1 MVWSVPQSAHP
12 ESLGFSVFDQLS
24 YSDPSL
30 PFGSVFSADR
40 VRERFAD
47 NDALFGYGDND
58 LWNTGVTLWAF
69 LGQVLQDGKQ
79 RSCNAAVTHA
89 TRYRLEHR
97 SSPPSPDSGQ
107 YCRARQKFQ
116 VPVLRQLVGEI
127 ADRMA
132 LSIPVHWRWHG
143 RHVKLVDGF
152 TFTMPDTPANQ
163 SAFPQ
168 LKTQKPGVG
177 FPIARACA
185 VLSLADACIVDVALG
200 PYAGKETGETALLRK
215 VLNSF
220 KPGDVM
226 LADRYFCSFFM
237 LALLKARGVEVCM
250 RLHQLRK
257 IDPSKVT
264 WLGDNDCIDTWHRP
278 ELAKWMPPEL
288 YTTLPER
295 LDIRIVT
302 FNVTSD
308 NETEPLMVV
317 STLVDPEIYPAPAIG
332 QLYGYRWCVEL
343 DIFSIKQM
351 LNLDHLRC
359 KSSEM
364 IAREFWVTLLAYNL
378 VRWVCAQAAYVH
390 NKLARQ
396 MSFTIACNTLLSQW
410 LMPPDT
416 SIRKTLGQYQ
426 LRQIASNE
434 VADRPGRIEPRVVK
448 RRPKKYTLMTK
459 PRDQYK
465 SAKAPAPHKS
475 EKAR

>member
-1 MVWSVPQSAHP
+1 MAPSLPQTAHP
-12 ESLGFSVFDQLS
+12 KSFGFSVFDQLS

-30 PFGSVFSADR
+30 PFGSVLSADR
-40 VRERFAD
+40 IRERFAA

-58 LWNTGVTLWAF
+58 LWDTGLTLWAF

-97 SSPPSPDSGQ
+97 SSPPSPDSGE

-132 LSIPVHWRWHG
+132 LSVPVHWRWHG

-163 SAFPQ
+163 RAFPQ
-168 LKTQKPGVG
+168 PKTQKPGVG

-185 VLSLADACIVDVALG
+185 VLSLADACIYDVALG

-215 VLNSF
+215 VLDSF
-220 KPGDVM
+220 KPGDVL

-237 LALLKARGVEVCM
+237 LALLKSLGVDVCM

-257 IDPSKVT
+257 IDPSKVR
-264 WLGDNDCIDTWHRP
+264 WLGDNDCIDTWYRP
-278 ELAKWMPPEL
+278 ERAKWMSPDL
-288 YTTLPER
+288 YNSLPER

-308 NETEPLMVV
+308 NDTEPLMVV
-317 STLVDPEIYPAPAIG
+317 STLVDPDVYPAPAIG
-332 QLYGYRWCVEL
+332 RLYGYRWCVEL
-343 DIFSIKQM
+343 DIRSIKQM

-359 KSSEM
+359 KSPEM
-364 IAREFWVTLLAYNL
+364 MAREVWVTLLAYNL
-378 VRWVCAQAAYVH
+378 VRWVCAQAACVH
-390 NKLARQ
+390 EKLARQ

-410 LMPPDT
+410 LMPPDH
-416 SIRKTLGQYQ
+416 SIRKILGRYQ
-426 LRQIASNE
+426 LLQIASNE
-434 VADRPGRIEPRVVK
+434 VADRPGRIEPRVLK
-448 RRPKKYTLMTK
+448 RRHRKYPLMTK
-459 PRDQYK
+459 PRHQYK

-475 EKAR
+475 EKGR